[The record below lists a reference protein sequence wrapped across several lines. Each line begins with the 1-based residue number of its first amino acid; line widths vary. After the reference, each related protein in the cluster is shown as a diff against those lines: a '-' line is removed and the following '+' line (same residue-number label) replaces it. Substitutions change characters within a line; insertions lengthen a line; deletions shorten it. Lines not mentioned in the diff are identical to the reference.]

1 MKITVENIGP
11 IKKANLELG
20 GLTVIAGDNNT
31 GKTYLAYALY
41 GFLDSISPVHMSPL
55 RVFNIISDMPATP
68 EISFKKLSHDKTR
81 ATLRFSEVLKNVDT
95 FMGLACAEFSKKEIS
110 AVFAAS
116 PRQFESAKI
125 TIPIEERSH
134 IDKNTPPYEEE
145 FAGIAIRVNYNENI
159 MEIDFNKNMFPR
171 EAKELSLMS
180 FIIGMV
186 VAESTFMPFV
196 LPAERISISLF
207 YKGLDYSSSR
217 IAEEV
222 QRIMEQD
229 EEVKEKL
236 DNISLLVRRHRA
248 NYAKPIA
255 HAIDFMRGLDKIQKD
270 KSILFDK
277 HLFGFIES
285 MVGGHYEYEDDTVR
299 FVSDKN
305 NGAGFNIPL
314 DMTSSSVRG
323 LCNLYFHLK
332 HKTDANYLVII
343 DEPESHLTPQ
353 NQIEMA
359 RLIARC
365 VNAGIKILITTHSDY
380 IIKEL
385 NNLIMLSHDFEGK
398 DSFLDVYKKHYTK
411 DDYLKKDNVK
421 FYLCENGGLSPCK
434 ITSRGAFVPNFEKTI
449 DEINNIS
456 NSLNLCLPDEDEN
469 DTA

>member
-41 GFLDSISPVHMSPL
+41 GFMGFISPAHMSPL

-68 EISFKKLSHDKTR
+68 EISFMKLSHDKMR
-81 ATLRFSEVLKNVDT
+81 ATLRFSEVLKSMDT
-95 FMGLACAEFSKKEIS
+95 FIDLACAEFSKKEIS
-110 AVFAAS
+110 AVFATS

-125 TIPIEERSH
+125 TIHREKIHMNES
-134 IDKNTPPYEEE
+134 TPLYEEE
-145 FAGIAIRVNYNENI
+145 FAGIAIRVNYSENT
-159 MEIDFNKNMFPR
+159 MAIDFNKDMFPI

-180 FIIGMV
+180 FIIGMMIG
-186 VAESTFMPFV
+186 ESSSIPFV

-217 IAEEV
+217 ITEEV

-236 DNISLLVRRHRA
+236 DKISLLVRRHRA

-270 KSILFDK
+270 KSVLFDK
-277 HLFGFIES
+277 HLFGFIEN

-305 NGAGFNIPL
+305 NGAGFDIPL
-314 DMTSSSVRG
+314 DMASSSVRG

-469 DTA
+469 DAA